1 MTSNFS
7 STPQLPIAPSALF
20 PAHPTPHTLHPTP
33 TPLNSLL
40 PDRSR
45 SMR

>member
-20 PAHPTPHTLHPTP
+20 PPHPTPYILHPTPHTPHPTP
-33 TPLNSLL
+33 FLH
-40 PDRSR
+40 
-45 SMR
+45 